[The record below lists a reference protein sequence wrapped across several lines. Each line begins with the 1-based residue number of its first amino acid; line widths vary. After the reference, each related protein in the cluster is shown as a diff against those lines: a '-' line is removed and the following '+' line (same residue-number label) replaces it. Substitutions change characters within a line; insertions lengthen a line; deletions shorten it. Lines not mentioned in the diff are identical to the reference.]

1 MKIIIIIF
9 LIFLSNYIFA
19 NEENNNKV
27 EVINLYES
35 KSLDQIVLE
44 NLNDKKEIEEEIDN
58 LNETSATE
66 TKNNEVEEKEKNVKI
81 ITINCGEK
89 IKTINGY
96 ENLAEKLIKNGL
108 NRKSVIVAIGGGTL
122 GDLAGFISSTVL
134 RGLDFFLIP
143 TTLLSQV
150 DSSIGGKNGIN
161 MTYGKNML
169 GTFYQPKEVL
179 IDVSVL
185 NSLPNKEIKS
195 GYAEIIK
202 HALIN
207 DYNFF
212 CWLEKNID
220 KLLNLNKSILEK
232 AIYKSIMIKLF
243 YVRKDEKETL
253 LNSDSRSML
262 NFGHTIGHAI
272 ENNYNYKK
280 FNHGEAI
287 SIGMITEAKISNYL
301 GLLSSNE
308 LYRILIHFKKCNL
321 KIFDKIIKEKK
332 IIKIISKDKKN
343 FNDNINFS
351 LINKIGNSIFYKKL
365 DKDKVYKI
373 LQNI

>member
-1 MKIIIIIF
+1 MQTNLFIKNKKLNTSI
-9 LIFLSNYIFA
+9 LIKKNYISIFVKKIA
-19 NEENNNKV
+19 KKNEKVFCIIDSKIKNKF
-27 EVINLYES
+27 S
-35 KSLDQIVLE
+35 FR
-44 NLNDKKEIEEEIDN
+44 
-58 LNETSATE
+58 
-66 TKNNEVEEKEKNVKI
+66 KEKNITVL
-81 ITINCGEK
+81 TINCGEK

-96 ENLAEKLIKNGL
+96 KDLAEKLIKNNV

-122 GDLAGFISSTVL
+122 GDLAGFVSSTVL

-161 MTYGKNML
+161 TTYGKNLL
-169 GTFYQPKEVL
+169 GTFYQPREVL
-179 IDVSVL
+179 IDISVL
-185 NSLPNKEIKS
+185 DSLPKKEIRS

-207 DYNFF
+207 DYVFF
-212 CWLEKNID
+212 CWLEKNIN

-253 LNSDSRSML
+253 LDSHSRAML

-272 ENNYNYKK
+272 ESHYNYKK

-308 LYRILIHFKKCNL
+308 LERIIKHFKKSRL
-321 KIFDKIIKEKK
+321 KIYDNIIKNRSLADKL
-332 IIKIISKDKKN
+332 SKDKKN
-343 FNDNINFS
+343 FLNNINFS
-351 LINKIGNSIFYKKL
+351 LIDKIGSSIFYKKL
-365 DKDKVYKI
+365 DKKKVYKI
-373 LQNI
+373 LQKI

>member
-1 MKIIIIIF
+1 MPTSLFIKDKKLKTSI
-9 LIFLSNYIFA
+9 LIKKNYISTFVKNIA
-19 NEENNNKV
+19 KKNEKVFCIVDSKIKNKFNF
-27 EVINLYES
+27 I
-35 KSLDQIVLE
+35 
-44 NLNDKKEIEEEIDN
+44 
-58 LNETSATE
+58 
-66 TKNNEVEEKEKNVKI
+66 KEKNIKI
-81 ITINCGEK
+81 ITIESGEK
-89 IKTINGY
+89 VKTINGY
-96 ENLAEKLIKNGL
+96 KDLAEKLIKNNV
-108 NRKSVIVAIGGGTL
+108 NRKSVLVAIGGGTL

-161 MTYGKNML
+161 TTYGKNML

-179 IDVSVL
+179 IDISVL
-185 NSLPNKEIKS
+185 NTLPNKEIKS

-212 CWLEKNID
+212 CWLEKNVD

-243 YVRKDEKETL
+243 YVKKDEKECL
-253 LNSDSRSML
+253 QNSHSRAML

-272 ENNYNYKK
+272 ESHYNYKK
-280 FNHGEAI
+280 INHGEAI
-287 SIGMITEAKISNYL
+287 SIGMITEAKMSNFI

-308 LYRILIHFKKCNL
+308 LYRILMHFKKCNL

-343 FNDNINFS
+343 FNNNINFS
-351 LINKIGNSIFYKKL
+351 LINKIGSSIFYKKL

>member
-1 MKIIIIIF
+1 MQTNFIIKDKKLNTSI
-9 LIFLSNYIFA
+9 LIKKNYISTFVKKIA
-19 NEENNNKV
+19 KKNEKVFCIIDSKIKNKF
-27 EVINLYES
+27 NFR
-35 KSLDQIVLE
+35 
-44 NLNDKKEIEEEIDN
+44 
-58 LNETSATE
+58 
-66 TKNNEVEEKEKNVKI
+66 KEKNIKT
-81 ITINCGEK
+81 ITIHCGEK

-96 ENLAEKLIKNGL
+96 KNLAEKLIKNNV
-108 NRKSVIVAIGGGTL
+108 NRKTVLVAIGGGTL

-161 MTYGKNML
+161 TTYGKNML

-179 IDVSVL
+179 IDISVL
-185 NSLPNKEIKS
+185 NTLSNKEIKS

-207 DYNFF
+207 DYKFF

-243 YVRKDEKETL
+243 YVRKDEREFL
-253 LNSDSRSML
+253 LNSHSRAML

-272 ENNYNYKK
+272 ESHYNYKK

-287 SIGMITEAKISNYL
+287 SIGMITEAKISNFL

-308 LYRILIHFKKCNL
+308 LYRILMHFKKCNL

-351 LINKIGNSIFYKKL
+351 LIDKIGSSIFYKKL
-365 DKDKVYKI
+365 DKNKVYKI

>member
-1 MKIIIIIF
+1 MQTNFII
-9 LIFLSNYIFA
+9 
-19 NEENNNKV
+19 
-27 EVINLYES
+27 
-35 KSLDQIVLE
+35 
-44 NLNDKKEIEEEIDN
+44 NDKKLNTSILIKKNYISTFVKKIAKKNEKVFCIID
-58 LNETSATE
+58 SKI
-66 TKNNEVEEKEKNVKI
+66 KNKFNFRKEKNVKI
-81 ITINCGEK
+81 ITIHCGEK

-96 ENLAEKLIKNGL
+96 KNLAEKLIKNNV
-108 NRKSVIVAIGGGTL
+108 NRKSVLVAIGGGTL

-161 MTYGKNML
+161 TPYGKNML
-169 GTFYQPKEVL
+169 GTFYQPKKVL
-179 IDVSVL
+179 IDISVL
-185 NSLPNKEIKS
+185 NTLPNKEIKS

-220 KLLNLNKSILEK
+220 KLFNLNKSILEK

-243 YVRKDEKETL
+243 YVRKDEKESL
-253 LNSDSRSML
+253 LNSHSRAML

-272 ENNYNYKK
+272 ESHYNYKK

-287 SIGMITEAKISNYL
+287 CIGMITEAKISNYL
-301 GLLSSNE
+301 GLLSFNE
-308 LYRILIHFKKCNL
+308 LYRILIHFKKCKL

-332 IIKIISKDKKN
+332 IIEIISKDKKN
-343 FNDNINFS
+343 FNENINFS
-351 LINKIGNSIFYKKL
+351 LINKIGSSIFYKKL